1 LKPSFEVVARASKQ
15 ALNPGD
21 KLEIAIYVSG
31 FGPTESGKLGFYFPI
46 GFLAEDPKSVAKGGS
61 VVTNLSS
68 KKDPA
73 TNVVVPL
80 WDSHPFPLGV
90 VGNSV
95 LLDEGFFVT
104 KGDAVSGYL
113 VSTTGGEF
121 DWKGQA
127 PVKITAIVSKMA
139 ARGDHTIPFILTYGT
154 ADAMETS
161 RFDLA
166 VHVRSFVE
174 RRFYVILVV
183 VLAVLG
189 TGAGVIALLLR
200 LK

>member
-1 LKPSFEVVARASKQ
+1 MKPSFEVVARASKQ

-90 VGNSV
+90 V
-95 LLDEGFFVT
+95 
-104 KGDAVSGYL
+104 
-113 VSTTGGEF
+113 STTGGEF

-127 PVKITAIVSKMA
+127 PVKSTAIVSKMA